1 MSTQKQIDAN
11 RRNAQKSTGPRT
23 PEGLAAVRL
32 NGVRHGL
39 CAETLVLEGESESDF
54 HTLLD
59 SLCAEHVPATPT
71 EELLVS
77 QLAMAAWRL
86 RRLYNME
93 GGFFCVRALNLEQMI
108 DEDYTN
114 LSTAD
119 RQAIVFLTDSKGPD
133 TLSKFGRYEAR
144 LERSI
149 YRAIHELQRL
159 KARRPAPKPIEA
171 ETSQTKTA
179 NQTQSEPKIPVSPAD
194 QPETPKSQP
203 IPACDAITIANDIS

>member
-32 NGVRHGL
+32 NGVKHGL

-59 SLCAEHVPATPT
+59 SLCAEDVPATPT

-77 QLAMAAWRL
+77 QLAMAACRL

-93 GGFFCVRALNLEQMI
+93 GGFFCVQALNLEQTI
-108 DEDYTN
+108 DEDYAN

-133 TLSKFGRYEAR
+133 TLAKFGRYEAR

-149 YRAIHELQRL
+149 YR
-159 KARRPAPKPIEA
+159 
-171 ETSQTKTA
+171 
-179 NQTQSEPKIPVSPAD
+179 
-194 QPETPKSQP
+194 
-203 IPACDAITIANDIS
+203 

>member
-1 MSTQKQIDAN
+1 MSTQKQLDAN

-32 NGVRHGL
+32 NGLKHGL

-59 SLCAEHVPATPT
+59 SLYAEHGPATPT

-93 GGFFCVRALNLEQMI
+93 GGFFCVQALNLEQTI
-108 DEDYTN
+108 DEDYAN

-119 RQAIVFLTDSKGPD
+119 RQAIVFLTDSKGPY
-133 TLSKFGRYEAR
+133 TLAKFGRYEAR

-149 YRAIHELQRL
+149 YRALHELQRL
-159 KARRPAPKPIEA
+159 KVRRPAPKPIEA

-179 NQTQSEPKIPVSPAD
+179 NQTQSEPKVPVSPAD
-194 QPETPKSQP
+194 QPETAKSQP
-203 IPACDAITIANDIS
+203 IPAGPVITITNDIS